1 MATITR
7 GTATAVPANKPGE
20 RPAGAPAGVRDGKT
34 PRNER
39 PMDSKGT
46 ARVRNVRRRLRI
58 AGDGGRRSPVGRE
71 LAAGPLDPP
80 VAGGGD
86 AVAVAARTGAGAG
99 RGGRGRSP

>member
-7 GTATAVPANKPGE
+7 GTATAVPANKPGD

-39 PMDSKGT
+39 PIDSKGT
-46 ARVRNVRRRLRI
+46 ARVPNVRRKLRI

-71 LAAGPLDPP
+71 LAAGPLDPRG
-80 VAGGGD
+80 AGDGGG
-86 AVAVAARTGAGAG
+86 GAGAG
-99 RGGRGRSP
+99 RTGRAGG